1 MQTSEIVVSPAG
13 QQAALP
19 AITVKDDGTVVLMY
33 ETFGT
38 DGKVHVHVASSDN
51 FGASIAS
58 DVEEY
63 AFTPLTLQQ
72 ATGSTT
78 TNREFGD
85 YDFLTSVGDTFYG
98 TFAGLGDV
106 NAGGINTT
114 GLIDP
119 FFFSGTDAV
128 PEPGTLALLSGALL
142 GLGFFRRRRQHDLGG
157 APRSPNPNSR
167 FFHTSIPDPSLATK
181 FPIAGL
187 PPEAAALRQLEAA
200 VRHLPSLSSTNTQPS
215 MPRGRLL

>member
-1 MQTSEIVVSPAG
+1 
-13 QQAALP
+13 
-19 AITVKDDGTVVLMY
+19 MY
-33 ETFGT
+33 ETFNAQ

-51 FGASIAS
+51 FGASISS

-63 AFTPLTLQQ
+63 AFTPLTLAQ

-85 YDFLTSVGDTFYG
+85 YDFLMSIGDTFYG

-119 FFFSGTDAV
+119 FFFSGTDALV
-128 PEPGTLALLSGALL
+128 TPEPGTLALLSSALL
-142 GLGFFRRRRQHDLGG
+142 GLGYFRRRRPTGIM
-157 APRSPNPNSR
+157 RE
-167 FFHTSIPDPSLATK
+167 K
-181 FPIAGL
+181 
-187 PPEAAALRQLEAA
+187 
-200 VRHLPSLSSTNTQPS
+200 
-215 MPRGRLL
+215 